1 MWRLVILLGVVL
13 AVGSLGCTVTMTE
26 AEHQHAYARQYDT
39 ETRQMV
45 EDIDTF
51 WMADRPSRLSKWHV
65 R

>member
-1 MWRLVILLGVVL
+1 M

-26 AEHQHAYARQYDT
+26 AEHQHAYKQQYDL
-39 ETRQMV
+39 ENRQFV

>member
-1 MWRLVILLGVVL
+1 MWRLVILVGVVL
-13 AVGSLGCTVTMTE
+13 AVGAVGCTVTMTE
-26 AEHQHAYARQYDT
+26 AEHRHAYKQQYDL
-39 ETRQMV
+39 ENRQFV